1 MANASSRGAH
11 VARGQARGVPTFD
24 ETRSEQRIIIQHR
37 AREVDA
43 HSQNGRLAALLAIAQ
58 FCMLSKSICSGAMRQ
73 GSQLPCVTLSEDPRY
88 SVWRETLSARVLVCI
103 GGGQEQ
109 SRDRRRTLITG
120 AAAFVRKQLPLQLT
134 GRSDVVTVSR
144 ETRGS
149 HARNA
154 PPLREGAYQLAFYR
168 ARCRVSDS
176 DQLTGPSESRRRAS
190 RGKRR

>member
-37 AREVDA
+37 
-43 HSQNGRLAALLAIAQ
+43 
-58 FCMLSKSICSGAMRQ
+58 
-73 GSQLPCVTLSEDPRY
+73 
-88 SVWRETLSARVLVCI
+88 ARVLVCI

-154 PPLREGAYQLAFYR
+154 PPLRCAPRRHLDLAQER
-168 ARCRVSDS
+168 PKS
-176 DQLTGPSESRRRAS
+176 L
-190 RGKRR
+190 